1 MKPLL
6 LLSAAAVWVA
16 VAYAND
22 ATFVAYV
29 PVLLLVLLA
38 FDAK

>member
-6 LLSAAAVWVA
+6 LLAAAALWVA
-16 VAYAND
+16 VAYYHD
-22 ATFVAYV
+22 ASFVAYV